1 MPDALFIRLYSS
13 GNFAT
18 VEDRIATH
26 EFTAAICIASAGV
39 FTRIV
44 VFVSMST
51 CSTRAVVDAVASLR
65 KSLEN
70 KFAIKKSHFYVK
82 RDFSE
87 IGCPKLF

>member
-13 GNFAT
+13 GSFAT

-26 EFTAAICIASAGV
+26 ELTAAICIASEGV

-44 VFVSMST
+44 VFVSIST
-51 CSTRAVVDAVASLR
+51 CSTLAAVAASLR
-65 KSLEN
+65 KSLVN